1 MQTITRWFNPGL
13 HMGVTVAISLSAAIF
28 SFRSVEFERET
39 LVTFIAFYIILVA
52 MMVMFIFRSKL
63 TNPKTRQLMQF
74 SYILLGFVLMITGIF
89 GMFNGTLSMASVFL
103 LMVFLPGLAT
113 LRAGLHFGKNG
124 D

>member
-1 MQTITRWFNPGL
+1 
-13 HMGVTVAISLSAAIF
+13 MGVTVAISLSAAIF